1 MRFLTVAEVRRLA
14 VAIGPAYRALI
25 LLGAYGGLRIGE
37 MAGLRRKRLDL
48 AAGVVEVAEV
58 VTEMH
63 GHLYLGPPKTTAGRR
78 RVGLPRV
85 VVEALLAVG
94 VDADPVALQAVGA
107 GAVALVDG
115 DADPGALE
123 ALGQAQAAGP
133 GTDDD
138 DVDRRGGH
146 GLTLPVVVSARVGRL
161 GRSWCCIGRCPSTI
175 TPQRGW
181 RHRCQRPGALPT
193 GQHPW
198 LPASRNLG
206 SAGWRARPSRS
217 VPAARYRRGRQA
229 DELGQALLAPC

>member
-115 DADPGALE
+115 DADPGELE

-175 TPQRGW
+175 TPQRGGVIGASAQVRSRRASILGYLLAGTW
-181 RHRCQRPGALPT
+181 GARGGGRGRPG
-193 GQHPW
+193 
-198 LPASRNLG
+198 RC
-206 SAGWRARPSRS
+206 R
-217 VPAARYRRGRQA
+217 RRGTDVAVR
-229 DELGQALLAPC
+229 PTS